1 MIDSDCTALTYIRKG
16 FLTKKRT
23 RFHLF
28 YFIANL
34 FFLFKKKLPK
44 RKKKKKKAYQRIQNK
59 NNQKKKKKIL
69 MVKSLGKKTHS
80 MLIHFVICSL
90 STTVRPEVF
99 FFSDPDGDYW
109 IAAQSQAF
117 FSHAKHACGNDDA
130 N

>member
-23 RFHLF
+23 RFHSF

-34 FFLFKKKLPK
+34 FFFIKKKLPK
-44 RKKKKKKAYQRIQNK
+44 RKKKKKAYQRIQNK
-59 NNQKKKKKIL
+59 NNQKKKENSHGQ
-69 MVKSLGKKTHS
+69 VTGKRNTLYVDLFCYLFAINDRKARG
-80 MLIHFVICSL
+80 V
-90 STTVRPEVF
+90 